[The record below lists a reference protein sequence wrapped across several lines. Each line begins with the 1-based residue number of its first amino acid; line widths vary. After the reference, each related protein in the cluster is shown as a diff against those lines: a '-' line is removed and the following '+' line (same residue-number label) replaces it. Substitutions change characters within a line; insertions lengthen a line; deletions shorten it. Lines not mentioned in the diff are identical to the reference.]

1 MNINWKWFKD
11 KKKTDVKKEKKED
24 NKILGLYSFYMTMD
38 DDTKKIAY
46 CYVEE
51 DAEGKREYKFT
62 DDKEFAIELGAK
74 YANSHNY
81 ERRPKGRDGKKG
93 AEELMRD
100 PNFRIGKNT
109 ASNINVMINNA
120 PAIEKKDFQDVCDAY
135 NNFKEKYNKKDKKNA
150 VKKDDK
156 KTDND
161 DKVVKIDK
169 NKNKKRRWKFVATV
183 VAATLVI
190 SGIGLFL
197 SRRNSPTNKGSVVA
211 TVDDK
216 DDKND
221 KTDDTKD
228 KTKEST
234 SEEVAKEDNNKSSGT
249 VASANNSTSSSTAS
263 SSNYSGETHSINRT
277 KTPGTVNDSYLGYQ
291 DANAK
296 LPDNENNNGN
306 NNENQEVEED
316 KYGNVMTGEEE
327 ATDNNTNDNEYSE
340 EIDVS
345 ADDEEISEGD
355 VIWEVN
361 PDAVEDGSLTYVKE
375 ETSVDDN
382 ASKDETNDNSNETT
396 NADSLPDP
404 DKTATAG
411 DGDYN
416 TTEEELNQSQNTD
429 TDVEEVPVEQET
441 NKEQSTEIQNT
452 QNEGAQ
458 NASQTTTQE
467 STTTQATSQVATSQ
481 NTTQATTQ
489 TSTTPT
495 NQDIAQTV
503 VDAMS
508 AGTDVTYDASTNTFT
523 TNETTT
529 DQAETSTSLTK

>member
-74 YANSHNY
+74 YANSHKY

-211 TVDDK
+211 TVDDL
-216 DDKND
+216 DDQINDIKNQ
-221 KTDDTKD
+221 
-228 KTKEST
+228 
-234 SEEVAKEDNNKSSGT
+234 
-249 VASANNSTSSSTAS
+249 ANNEAQAAAATTNTNTNANASTNTNGSSSTYS
-263 SSNYSGETHSINRT
+263 SSGGSSSSYGGGSYTTTPTRAPGEVDN
-277 KTPGTVNDSYLGYQ
+277 SYLGLQ
-291 DANAK
+291 DSNAS
-296 LPDNENNNGN
+296 LPEQGNNNDN
-306 NNENQEVEED
+306 NNENQETDEG
-316 KYGNVMTGEEE
+316 KYDNVMTGEEE
-327 ATDNNTNDNEYSE
+327 VTDDKTDNDYSE
-340 EIDVS
+340 EMEVPAS
-345 ADDEEISEGD
+345 DDEISEGD
-355 VIWEVN
+355 ISWEVDQ
-361 PDAVEDGSLTYVKE
+361 DAVEDGSLTYVDGSQDGN
-375 ETSVDDN
+375 TS
-382 ASKDETNDNSNETT
+382 SDENTNSD
-396 NADSLPDP
+396 LPDP
-404 DKTATAG
+404 NDTASAG
-411 DGDYN
+411 DGNYD
-416 TTEEELNQSQNTD
+416 TTEEELQQSQGAVT
-429 TDVEEVPVEQET
+429 EEVPVEQET
-441 NKEQSTEIQNT
+441 NTEEVPVTQNTTTEQVPTETQQNT
-452 QNEGAQ
+452 Q
-458 NASQTTTQE
+458 TTQASTGTDT
-467 STTTQATSQVATSQ
+467 STTTTNEDVAQAA
-481 NTTQATTQ
+481 
-489 TSTTPT
+489 
-495 NQDIAQTV
+495 
-503 VDAMS
+503 VDAMA
-508 AGTDVTYDASTNTFT
+508 AGEDVTYDANSNTFT
-523 TNETTT
+523 TNEVPVE
-529 DQAETSTSLTK
+529 QAEATTSLGK

>member
-211 TVDDK
+211 TVDDL
-216 DDKND
+216 DDQINDIKNQANNEAQAAA
-221 KTDDTKD
+221 TNTN
-228 KTKEST
+228 TNANANTNAST
-234 SEEVAKEDNNKSSGT
+234 NTNGSASTYSSSGGG
-249 VASANNSTSSSTAS
+249 SSSYGGGSYTTTPTRAP
-263 SSNYSGETHSINRT
+263 GEVDN
-277 KTPGTVNDSYLGYQ
+277 SYLGLQ
-291 DANAK
+291 DSNAS
-296 LPDNENNNGN
+296 LPEQGNNNDN
-306 NNENQEVEED
+306 NNENQETDEG
-316 KYGNVMTGEEE
+316 KYDNVMTGEEE
-327 ATDNNTNDNEYSE
+327 VTDDNTDNDYSE
-340 EIDVS
+340 EMEVPAS
-345 ADDEEISEGD
+345 DDEISEGD
-355 VIWEVN
+355 ISWEVDQ
-361 PDAVEDGSLTYVKE
+361 DAVEDGSLTYVDGSQDGN
-375 ETSVDDN
+375 TS
-382 ASKDETNDNSNETT
+382 SDENTNSD
-396 NADSLPDP
+396 LPDQN
-404 DKTATAG
+404 DTASAG
-411 DGDYN
+411 DGNYD
-416 TTEEELNQSQNTD
+416 TTEEELQQSQGTV
-429 TDVEEVPVEQET
+429 TEEVPVEQET
-441 NKEQSTEIQNT
+441 NTEEVPVTQNTTTEQVPTETQQNT
-452 QNEGAQ
+452 Q
-458 NASQTTTQE
+458 
-467 STTTQATSQVATSQ
+467 
-481 NTTQATTQ
+481 TTQ
-489 TSTTPT
+489 TSTGTDTSTTTT
-495 NQDIAQTV
+495 NEDVAQAA
-503 VDAMS
+503 VDAMA
-508 AGTDVTYDASTNTFT
+508 AGEDVTYDANSNTFT
-523 TNETTT
+523 TNEVPVE
-529 DQAETSTSLTK
+529 QAEATTSLGK

>member
-51 DAEGKREYKFT
+51 DAKGKREYKFT

-169 NKNKKRRWKFVATV
+169 NKNKKKRWKFVATV

-211 TVDDK
+211 TVDDL
-216 DDKND
+216 DDQINDIKNQANNEAQAAA
-221 KTDDTKD
+221 TTN
-228 KTKEST
+228 TNTNANAST
-234 SEEVAKEDNNKSSGT
+234 NTNGSASTYSSSGGG
-249 VASANNSTSSSTAS
+249 SSSYGGGSYTTTPTRAP
-263 SSNYSGETHSINRT
+263 GEVDN
-277 KTPGTVNDSYLGYQ
+277 SYLGLQ
-291 DANAK
+291 DSNAS
-296 LPDNENNNGN
+296 LPEQGNNNDN
-306 NNENQEVEED
+306 NNENQETDEG
-316 KYGNVMTGEEE
+316 KYDNVMTGEEE
-327 ATDNNTNDNEYSE
+327 VTDDNTDNDYSE
-340 EIDVS
+340 EMEVPAS
-345 ADDEEISEGD
+345 DDEISEGD
-355 VIWEVN
+355 ISWEVDQ
-361 PDAVEDGSLTYVKE
+361 DAVEDGSLTYVDGSQDGN
-375 ETSVDDN
+375 TS
-382 ASKDETNDNSNETT
+382 SDENTNSD
-396 NADSLPDP
+396 LPDQN
-404 DKTATAG
+404 DTASAG
-411 DGDYN
+411 DGNYD
-416 TTEEELNQSQNTD
+416 TTEEELQQSQGTV
-429 TDVEEVPVEQET
+429 TEEVPVEQET
-441 NKEQSTEIQNT
+441 NTEEVPVTQNTTTEQVPTETQQNT
-452 QNEGAQ
+452 Q
-458 NASQTTTQE
+458 TTQASTGTDT
-467 STTTQATSQVATSQ
+467 STTTTNEDVAQAA
-481 NTTQATTQ
+481 
-489 TSTTPT
+489 
-495 NQDIAQTV
+495 
-503 VDAMS
+503 VDAMA
-508 AGTDVTYDASTNTFT
+508 AGEDVTYDANSNTFT
-523 TNETTT
+523 TNEVPVE
-529 DQAETSTSLTK
+529 QAEATTSLGK

>member
-51 DAEGKREYKFT
+51 DAKGKREYKFT

-135 NNFKEKYNKKDKKNA
+135 NNFKEKYNKKDKKNT

-211 TVDDK
+211 TVDDL
-216 DDKND
+216 DDQINDIKNQANNEAQAAA
-221 KTDDTKD
+221 TNTN
-228 KTKEST
+228 TNTNANAST
-234 SEEVAKEDNNKSSGT
+234 NTNGSASTYSSSGGG
-249 VASANNSTSSSTAS
+249 SSSYGGGSYTTTPTRAP
-263 SSNYSGETHSINRT
+263 GEVDN
-277 KTPGTVNDSYLGYQ
+277 SYLGLQ
-291 DANAK
+291 DSNAS
-296 LPDNENNNGN
+296 LPEQGNNNDN
-306 NNENQEVEED
+306 NNENQETDEG
-316 KYGNVMTGEEE
+316 KYDNVMTGEEE
-327 ATDNNTNDNEYSE
+327 VTDDKTDNDYSE
-340 EIDVS
+340 EMEVPAS
-345 ADDEEISEGD
+345 DDEISEGD
-355 VIWEVN
+355 ISWEVDQ
-361 PDAVEDGSLTYVKE
+361 DAVEDGSLTYVDGSQDGN
-375 ETSVDDN
+375 TS
-382 ASKDETNDNSNETT
+382 SDENTNSD
-396 NADSLPDP
+396 LPDQN
-404 DKTATAG
+404 DTASAG
-411 DGDYN
+411 DGNYD
-416 TTEEELNQSQNTD
+416 TTEEELQQSQGTV
-429 TDVEEVPVEQET
+429 TEEVPVEQET
-441 NKEQSTEIQNT
+441 NTEEVPVTQNTTTEQVPTETQQNT
-452 QNEGAQ
+452 Q
-458 NASQTTTQE
+458 
-467 STTTQATSQVATSQ
+467 
-481 NTTQATTQ
+481 TTQ
-489 TSTTPT
+489 TSTGTDTSTTTT
-495 NQDIAQTV
+495 NEDVAQAA
-503 VDAMS
+503 VDAMA
-508 AGTDVTYDASTNTFT
+508 AGEDVTYDANSNTFT
-523 TNETTT
+523 TNEVPVE
-529 DQAETSTSLTK
+529 QAEATTSLGK

>member
-211 TVDDK
+211 TVDDL
-216 DDKND
+216 DDQINDIKNQANNEAQAAAN
-221 KTDDTKD
+221 TNTNANA
-228 KTKEST
+228 ST
-234 SEEVAKEDNNKSSGT
+234 NTNGSASTYSSSGGG
-249 VASANNSTSSSTAS
+249 SSSYGGGSYTTTPTRAP
-263 SSNYSGETHSINRT
+263 GEVDN
-277 KTPGTVNDSYLGYQ
+277 SYLGLQ
-291 DANAK
+291 DSNAS
-296 LPDNENNNGN
+296 LPEQGNNNDN
-306 NNENQEVEED
+306 NNENQETDEG
-316 KYGNVMTGEEE
+316 KYDNVMTGEEE
-327 ATDNNTNDNEYSE
+327 VTDDNTDNDYSE
-340 EIDVS
+340 EIEVPAS
-345 ADDEEISEGD
+345 DDEISEGD
-355 VIWEVN
+355 ISWEVDQ
-361 PDAVEDGSLTYVKE
+361 DAVEDGSLTYVDG
-375 ETSVDDN
+375 SQDGN
-382 ASKDETNDNSNETT
+382 NSSDENTNSD
-396 NADSLPDP
+396 LPDQN
-404 DKTATAG
+404 DTASAG
-411 DGDYN
+411 DGNYD
-416 TTEEELNQSQNTD
+416 TTEEELQQSQGAVT
-429 TDVEEVPVEQET
+429 EEVPVEQET
-441 NKEQSTEIQNT
+441 NTEEVPVTQNTTTEQVPTETQQNT
-452 QNEGAQ
+452 Q
-458 NASQTTTQE
+458 
-467 STTTQATSQVATSQ
+467 
-481 NTTQATTQ
+481 TTQ
-489 TSTTPT
+489 TSTGTDTSTTTT
-495 NQDIAQTV
+495 NEDAAQAA
-503 VDAMS
+503 VDAMA
-508 AGTDVTYDASTNTFT
+508 AGEDVTYDANSNTFT
-523 TNETTT
+523 TNEVPVE
-529 DQAETSTSLTK
+529 QAEATTSLGK

>member
-211 TVDDK
+211 TVDDL
-216 DDKND
+216 DDQIN
-221 KTDDTKD
+221 DTKNQANNEAQAAA
-228 KTKEST
+228 TTNTNTNANAST
-234 SEEVAKEDNNKSSGT
+234 NTNGSASTYSSSGGG
-249 VASANNSTSSSTAS
+249 SSSYGGGSYTTTPTRAP
-263 SSNYSGETHSINRT
+263 GEVDN
-277 KTPGTVNDSYLGYQ
+277 SYLGLQ
-291 DANAK
+291 DSNAS
-296 LPDNENNNGN
+296 LPEQGNNNDN
-306 NNENQEVEED
+306 NNENQETDEG
-316 KYGNVMTGEEE
+316 KYDNVMTGEEE
-327 ATDNNTNDNEYSE
+327 VTDDNTDNDYSE
-340 EIDVS
+340 EIEVPAS
-345 ADDEEISEGD
+345 DDEISEGD
-355 VIWEVN
+355 ISWEVDQ
-361 PDAVEDGSLTYVKE
+361 DAVEDGSLTYVDG
-375 ETSVDDN
+375 SQDGN
-382 ASKDETNDNSNETT
+382 NSSDENTNSD
-396 NADSLPDP
+396 LPDQN
-404 DKTATAG
+404 DTASAG
-411 DGDYN
+411 DGNYD
-416 TTEEELNQSQNTD
+416 TTEEELQQSQGAVT
-429 TDVEEVPVEQET
+429 EEVPVEQET
-441 NKEQSTEIQNT
+441 NTEEVPVTQNTTTEQVPTETQQNT
-452 QNEGAQ
+452 Q
-458 NASQTTTQE
+458 
-467 STTTQATSQVATSQ
+467 
-481 NTTQATTQ
+481 TTQ
-489 TSTTPT
+489 TSTGTDTSTTTT
-495 NQDIAQTV
+495 NEDVAQAA
-503 VDAMS
+503 VDAMA
-508 AGTDVTYDASTNTFT
+508 AGEDVTYDANSNTFT
-523 TNETTT
+523 TNEVPVE
-529 DQAETSTSLTK
+529 QAEATTSLGK

>member
-211 TVDDK
+211 TVDDL
-216 DDKND
+216 DDQINDIKNQANNEAQAAA
-221 KTDDTKD
+221 TNTN
-228 KTKEST
+228 TNTNANAST
-234 SEEVAKEDNNKSSGT
+234 NTNGSASTYSSSGGG
-249 VASANNSTSSSTAS
+249 SSSYGGGSYTTTPTRAP
-263 SSNYSGETHSINRT
+263 GEVDN
-277 KTPGTVNDSYLGYQ
+277 SYLGLQ
-291 DANAK
+291 DSNAS
-296 LPDNENNNGN
+296 LPEQGNNNDN
-306 NNENQEVEED
+306 NNENQETDEG
-316 KYGNVMTGEEE
+316 KYDNVMTGEEE
-327 ATDNNTNDNEYSE
+327 VTDDNTDNDYSE
-340 EIDVS
+340 EMEVPAS
-345 ADDEEISEGD
+345 DDEISEGD
-355 VIWEVN
+355 ISWEVDQ
-361 PDAVEDGSLTYVKE
+361 DAVEDGSLTYVDGSQDGN
-375 ETSVDDN
+375 TS
-382 ASKDETNDNSNETT
+382 SDENTNSD
-396 NADSLPDP
+396 LPDQN
-404 DKTATAG
+404 DTASAG
-411 DGDYN
+411 DGNYD
-416 TTEEELNQSQNTD
+416 TTEEELQQSQGTVTEEVPIEQETNT
-429 TDVEEVPVEQET
+429 EEVPVTQNTTTEQVPTET
-441 NKEQSTEIQNT
+441 QQNT
-452 QNEGAQ
+452 Q
-458 NASQTTTQE
+458 
-467 STTTQATSQVATSQ
+467 
-481 NTTQATTQ
+481 TTQ
-489 TSTTPT
+489 TSTGTDTSTTTT
-495 NQDIAQTV
+495 NEDVAQAA
-503 VDAMS
+503 VDAMA
-508 AGTDVTYDASTNTFT
+508 AGEDVTYDANSNTFT
-523 TNETTT
+523 TNEVPVE
-529 DQAETSTSLTK
+529 QAEATTSLGK

>member
-135 NNFKEKYNKKDKKNA
+135 NNFKEKYNKKDKKKA

-161 DKVVKIDK
+161 DIVVKIDK

-211 TVDDK
+211 TVDDL
-216 DDKND
+216 DDQIN
-221 KTDDTKD
+221 DTKNQANNEAQAA
-228 KTKEST
+228 TTNTNTNANANAST
-234 SEEVAKEDNNKSSGT
+234 NTNGSASTYSSSGGG
-249 VASANNSTSSSTAS
+249 SSSYGGGSYTTTPTRAP
-263 SSNYSGETHSINRT
+263 GEVDN
-277 KTPGTVNDSYLGYQ
+277 SYLGLQ
-291 DANAK
+291 DSNAS
-296 LPDNENNNGN
+296 LPEQGNNNDN
-306 NNENQEVEED
+306 NNENQETDEG
-316 KYGNVMTGEEE
+316 KYDNVMTGEEE
-327 ATDNNTNDNEYSE
+327 VTDDNTDNDYSE
-340 EIDVS
+340 EIEVPAS
-345 ADDEEISEGD
+345 DDEISEGD
-355 VIWEVN
+355 ISWEVDQ
-361 PDAVEDGSLTYVKE
+361 DAVEDGSLTYVDG
-375 ETSVDDN
+375 SQDGN
-382 ASKDETNDNSNETT
+382 NSSDENTNSD
-396 NADSLPDP
+396 LPDQN
-404 DKTATAG
+404 DTASAG
-411 DGDYN
+411 DGNYD
-416 TTEEELNQSQNTD
+416 TTEEELQQSQGAVT
-429 TDVEEVPVEQET
+429 EEVPVEQET
-441 NKEQSTEIQNT
+441 NTEEVPVTQNTTTEQVPTETQQNT
-452 QNEGAQ
+452 Q
-458 NASQTTTQE
+458 
-467 STTTQATSQVATSQ
+467 
-481 NTTQATTQ
+481 TTQ
-489 TSTTPT
+489 TSTGTDTSTTTT
-495 NQDIAQTV
+495 NEDAAQAA
-503 VDAMS
+503 VDAMA
-508 AGTDVTYDASTNTFT
+508 AGEDVTYDANSNTFT
-523 TNETTT
+523 TNEVPVE
-529 DQAETSTSLTK
+529 QAEATTSLGK

>member
-169 NKNKKRRWKFVATV
+169 NKKKKRRWKFVATV

-211 TVDDK
+211 TVDDL
-216 DDKND
+216 DDQIN
-221 KTDDTKD
+221 DTKNQANNEAQAAA
-228 KTKEST
+228 TTNTNTNANAST
-234 SEEVAKEDNNKSSGT
+234 NTNGSASTYSSSGGG
-249 VASANNSTSSSTAS
+249 SSSYGGGSYTTTPTRAP
-263 SSNYSGETHSINRT
+263 GEVDN
-277 KTPGTVNDSYLGYQ
+277 SYLGLQ
-291 DANAK
+291 DSNAS
-296 LPDNENNNGN
+296 LPEQGNNNDN
-306 NNENQEVEED
+306 NNENQETDEG
-316 KYGNVMTGEEE
+316 KYDNVMTGEEE
-327 ATDNNTNDNEYSE
+327 VTDDNTDNDYSE
-340 EIDVS
+340 EIEVPAS
-345 ADDEEISEGD
+345 DDEISEGD
-355 VIWEVN
+355 ISWEVDQ
-361 PDAVEDGSLTYVKE
+361 DAVEDGSLTYVDG
-375 ETSVDDN
+375 SQDGN
-382 ASKDETNDNSNETT
+382 NSSDENTNSD
-396 NADSLPDP
+396 LPDQN
-404 DKTATAG
+404 DTASAG
-411 DGDYN
+411 DGNYD
-416 TTEEELNQSQNTD
+416 TTEEELQQSQGAVT
-429 TDVEEVPVEQET
+429 EEVPVEQET
-441 NKEQSTEIQNT
+441 NTEEVPVTQNTTTEQVPTETQQNT
-452 QNEGAQ
+452 Q
-458 NASQTTTQE
+458 
-467 STTTQATSQVATSQ
+467 
-481 NTTQATTQ
+481 TTQ
-489 TSTTPT
+489 TSTGTDTSTTTT
-495 NQDIAQTV
+495 NEDAAQAA
-503 VDAMS
+503 VDAMA
-508 AGTDVTYDASTNTFT
+508 AGEDVTYDANSNTFT
-523 TNETTT
+523 TNEVPVE
-529 DQAETSTSLTK
+529 QAEATTSLGK

>member
-51 DAEGKREYKFT
+51 DAKGKREYKFT

-169 NKNKKRRWKFVATV
+169 NKNRKRRWKFVATV

-211 TVDDK
+211 TVDDL
-216 DDKND
+216 DDQIN
-221 KTDDTKD
+221 DTKNQANNEAQAAA
-228 KTKEST
+228 TTNTNTNANANAST
-234 SEEVAKEDNNKSSGT
+234 NTNGSASTYSSSGGG
-249 VASANNSTSSSTAS
+249 SSSYGGGSYTTTPTRAP
-263 SSNYSGETHSINRT
+263 GEVDN
-277 KTPGTVNDSYLGYQ
+277 SYLGLQ
-291 DANAK
+291 DSNAS
-296 LPDNENNNGN
+296 LPEQGNNNDN
-306 NNENQEVEED
+306 NNENQETDEG
-316 KYGNVMTGEEE
+316 KYDNVMTGEEE
-327 ATDNNTNDNEYSE
+327 VTDDNTDNDYSE
-340 EIDVS
+340 EMEVPAS
-345 ADDEEISEGD
+345 DDEISEGD
-355 VIWEVN
+355 ISWEVDQ
-361 PDAVEDGSLTYVKE
+361 DAVEDGSLTYVDGSQDGN
-375 ETSVDDN
+375 TS
-382 ASKDETNDNSNETT
+382 SDENTNSD
-396 NADSLPDP
+396 LPDQN
-404 DKTATAG
+404 DTASAG
-411 DGDYN
+411 DGNYD
-416 TTEEELNQSQNTD
+416 TTEEELQQSQGTV
-429 TDVEEVPVEQET
+429 TEEVPVEQET
-441 NKEQSTEIQNT
+441 NTEEVPVTQNTTTEQVPTETQQNT
-452 QNEGAQ
+452 Q
-458 NASQTTTQE
+458 
-467 STTTQATSQVATSQ
+467 
-481 NTTQATTQ
+481 TTQ
-489 TSTTPT
+489 TSTGTDTSTTTT
-495 NQDIAQTV
+495 NEDVAQAA
-503 VDAMS
+503 VDAMA
-508 AGTDVTYDASTNTFT
+508 AGEDVTYDANSNTFT
-523 TNETTT
+523 TNEVPVE
-529 DQAETSTSLTK
+529 QAEATTSLGK

>member
-211 TVDDK
+211 TVDDL
-216 DDKND
+216 DDQINDIKNQANNEAQAAA
-221 KTDDTKD
+221 TT
-228 KTKEST
+228 TNTNTNANAST
-234 SEEVAKEDNNKSSGT
+234 NTNGSASTYSSSGGG
-249 VASANNSTSSSTAS
+249 SSSYGGGSYTTTPTRAP
-263 SSNYSGETHSINRT
+263 GEVDN
-277 KTPGTVNDSYLGYQ
+277 SYLGLQ
-291 DANAK
+291 DSNAS
-296 LPDNENNNGN
+296 LPEQGNNNDN
-306 NNENQEVEED
+306 NNENQETDEG
-316 KYGNVMTGEEE
+316 KYDNVMTGEEE
-327 ATDNNTNDNEYSE
+327 VTDDNTDNDYSE
-340 EIDVS
+340 EMEVPAS
-345 ADDEEISEGD
+345 DDEISEGD
-355 VIWEVN
+355 ISWEVDQ
-361 PDAVEDGSLTYVKE
+361 DAVEDGSLTYVDG
-375 ETSVDDN
+375 SQDGN
-382 ASKDETNDNSNETT
+382 NSSDENTNSD
-396 NADSLPDP
+396 LPDQN
-404 DKTATAG
+404 DTASAG
-411 DGDYN
+411 DGNYD
-416 TTEEELNQSQNTD
+416 TTEEELQQSQGTV
-429 TDVEEVPVEQET
+429 TEEVPVEQET
-441 NKEQSTEIQNT
+441 NTEEVPVTQNTTTEQVPTETQQNT
-452 QNEGAQ
+452 Q
-458 NASQTTTQE
+458 
-467 STTTQATSQVATSQ
+467 
-481 NTTQATTQ
+481 TTQ
-489 TSTTPT
+489 TSTGIDTSTTTT
-495 NQDIAQTV
+495 NEDAAQAA
-503 VDAMS
+503 VDAMA
-508 AGTDVTYDASTNTFT
+508 AGEDVTYDANSNTFT
-523 TNETTT
+523 TNEVPVE
-529 DQAETSTSLTK
+529 QAEATTSLGK

>member
-211 TVDDK
+211 TVDDL
-216 DDKND
+216 DDQIN
-221 KTDDTKD
+221 DTKNQANNEAQAAA
-228 KTKEST
+228 TTNTNTNANAST
-234 SEEVAKEDNNKSSGT
+234 NTNGSASTYSSSGGG
-249 VASANNSTSSSTAS
+249 SSSYGGGSYTTTPTRAP
-263 SSNYSGETHSINRT
+263 GEVDN
-277 KTPGTVNDSYLGYQ
+277 SYLGLQ
-291 DANAK
+291 DSNAS
-296 LPDNENNNGN
+296 LPEQGNNNDN
-306 NNENQEVEED
+306 NNENQETDEG
-316 KYGNVMTGEEE
+316 KYDNVMTGEEE
-327 ATDNNTNDNEYSE
+327 VTDDNTDNDYSE
-340 EIDVS
+340 EIEVPAS
-345 ADDEEISEGD
+345 DDEISEGD
-355 VIWEVN
+355 ISWEVDQ
-361 PDAVEDGSLTYVKE
+361 DAVEDGSLTYVDGSQDGN
-375 ETSVDDN
+375 TS
-382 ASKDETNDNSNETT
+382 SDENTNSD
-396 NADSLPDP
+396 LPDQN
-404 DKTATAG
+404 DTASAG
-411 DGDYN
+411 DGNYD
-416 TTEEELNQSQNTD
+416 TTEEELQQSQGAVT
-429 TDVEEVPVEQET
+429 EEVPVEQET
-441 NKEQSTEIQNT
+441 NTEEVPVTQNTTTEQVPTETQQNT
-452 QNEGAQ
+452 Q
-458 NASQTTTQE
+458 
-467 STTTQATSQVATSQ
+467 
-481 NTTQATTQ
+481 TTQ
-489 TSTTPT
+489 TSTGTDTSTTTT
-495 NQDIAQTV
+495 NEDVAQAA
-503 VDAMS
+503 VDAMA
-508 AGTDVTYDASTNTFT
+508 AGEDVTYDANSNTFT
-523 TNETTT
+523 TNEVPVE
-529 DQAETSTSLTK
+529 QAEATTSLGK

>member
-169 NKNKKRRWKFVATV
+169 NKNKKGKPNNVKKWVAK
-183 VAATLVI
+183 VAMFALVF
-190 SGIGLFL
+190 GLGLGLGL
-197 SRRNSPTNKGSVVA
+197 SRKGSPTNKGSVVA
-211 TVDDK
+211 TVDDL
-216 DDKND
+216 DDQINDIKNQANNEAQAAA
-221 KTDDTKD
+221 TNTN
-228 KTKEST
+228 TNANANTNTNAST
-234 SEEVAKEDNNKSSGT
+234 NTNSSASTYSSSGGG
-249 VASANNSTSSSTAS
+249 SSSYGGGSYTTTPTRAP
-263 SSNYSGETHSINRT
+263 GEVDN
-277 KTPGTVNDSYLGYQ
+277 SYLGLQ
-291 DANAK
+291 DSNAS
-296 LPDNENNNGN
+296 LPEQGNNNDN
-306 NNENQEVEED
+306 NNENQETDEG
-316 KYGNVMTGEEE
+316 KYDNVMTGEEE
-327 ATDNNTNDNEYSE
+327 VTDDNTDNDYSE
-340 EIDVS
+340 EMEVPAS
-345 ADDEEISEGD
+345 DDEISEGD
-355 VIWEVN
+355 ISWEVDQ
-361 PDAVEDGSLTYVKE
+361 DAVEDGSLTYVDG
-375 ETSVDDN
+375 SQDGN
-382 ASKDETNDNSNETT
+382 NSSDENTNSD
-396 NADSLPDP
+396 LPDQN
-404 DKTATAG
+404 DTASAG
-411 DGDYN
+411 DGNYD
-416 TTEEELNQSQNTD
+416 TTEEELQQSQGAVT
-429 TDVEEVPVEQET
+429 EEVPVEQET
-441 NKEQSTEIQNT
+441 NTEEVPVTQNTTTEQVPTETQQNT
-452 QNEGAQ
+452 Q
-458 NASQTTTQE
+458 
-467 STTTQATSQVATSQ
+467 
-481 NTTQATTQ
+481 TTQ
-489 TSTTPT
+489 TSTGTDTSTTTT
-495 NQDIAQTV
+495 NEDVAQAA
-503 VDAMS
+503 VDAMA
-508 AGTDVTYDASTNTFT
+508 AGEDVTYDANSNTFT
-523 TNETTT
+523 TNEVPVE
-529 DQAETSTSLTK
+529 QAEATTSLGK

>member
-190 SGIGLFL
+190 SGIGLLL

-211 TVDDK
+211 TVDDL
-216 DDKND
+216 DDQIN
-221 KTDDTKD
+221 DTKNQANNEAQAAAA
-228 KTKEST
+228 TTNTNTNANAST
-234 SEEVAKEDNNKSSGT
+234 NTNGSASTYSSSGGG
-249 VASANNSTSSSTAS
+249 SSSYGGGSYTTTPTRAP
-263 SSNYSGETHSINRT
+263 GEVDN
-277 KTPGTVNDSYLGYQ
+277 SYLGLQ
-291 DANAK
+291 DSNAS
-296 LPDNENNNGN
+296 LPEQGNNNDN
-306 NNENQEVEED
+306 NNENQETDEG
-316 KYGNVMTGEEE
+316 KYDNVMTGEEE
-327 ATDNNTNDNEYSE
+327 VTDDNKDNDYSE
-340 EIDVS
+340 EMEVPAS
-345 ADDEEISEGD
+345 DDEISEGD
-355 VIWEVN
+355 ISWEVDQ
-361 PDAVEDGSLTYVKE
+361 DAVEDGSLTYVDG
-375 ETSVDDN
+375 SQDGN
-382 ASKDETNDNSNETT
+382 NSSDENTNSD
-396 NADSLPDP
+396 LPDQN
-404 DKTATAG
+404 DTASAG
-411 DGDYN
+411 DGNYD
-416 TTEEELNQSQNTD
+416 TTEEELQQSQGAVT
-429 TDVEEVPVEQET
+429 EEVPVEQET
-441 NKEQSTEIQNT
+441 NTEEVPVTQNTTTEQVHTETQQNT
-452 QNEGAQ
+452 Q
-458 NASQTTTQE
+458 
-467 STTTQATSQVATSQ
+467 
-481 NTTQATTQ
+481 TTQ
-489 TSTTPT
+489 TSTGTDTSTTTT
-495 NQDIAQTV
+495 NEDVAQAA
-503 VDAMS
+503 VDAMA
-508 AGTDVTYDASTNTFT
+508 AGEDVTYDANSNTFT
-523 TNETTT
+523 TNEVPVE
-529 DQAETSTSLTK
+529 QAEATTSLGK

>member
-211 TVDDK
+211 TVDDL
-216 DDKND
+216 DDQINDIKNQANNEAQAAA
-221 KTDDTKD
+221 TTN
-228 KTKEST
+228 TNTNANAST
-234 SEEVAKEDNNKSSGT
+234 NTNGSASTYSSSGGG
-249 VASANNSTSSSTAS
+249 SSSYGGGSYTTTPTRAP
-263 SSNYSGETHSINRT
+263 GEVDN
-277 KTPGTVNDSYLGYQ
+277 SYLGLQ
-291 DANAK
+291 DSNAS
-296 LPDNENNNGN
+296 LPEQGNNNDN
-306 NNENQEVEED
+306 NNENQETDEG
-316 KYGNVMTGEEE
+316 KYDNVMTGEEE
-327 ATDNNTNDNEYSE
+327 VTDDNTDNDYSE
-340 EIDVS
+340 EIEVPAS
-345 ADDEEISEGD
+345 DDEISEGD
-355 VIWEVN
+355 ISWEVDQ
-361 PDAVEDGSLTYVKE
+361 DAVEDGSLTYVDG
-375 ETSVDDN
+375 SQDGN
-382 ASKDETNDNSNETT
+382 NSSDENTNSD
-396 NADSLPDP
+396 LPDQN
-404 DKTATAG
+404 DTASAG
-411 DGDYN
+411 DGNYD
-416 TTEEELNQSQNTD
+416 TTEEELQQSQGAVT
-429 TDVEEVPVEQET
+429 EEVPVEQET
-441 NKEQSTEIQNT
+441 NTEEVPVTQNTTTEQVPTETQQNT
-452 QNEGAQ
+452 Q
-458 NASQTTTQE
+458 
-467 STTTQATSQVATSQ
+467 
-481 NTTQATTQ
+481 TTQ
-489 TSTTPT
+489 TSTGTDTSTTTT
-495 NQDIAQTV
+495 NEDAAQAA
-503 VDAMS
+503 VDAMA
-508 AGTDVTYDASTNTFT
+508 AGEDVTYDANSNTFT
-523 TNETTT
+523 TNEVPVE
-529 DQAETSTSLTK
+529 QAEATTSLGK

>member
-169 NKNKKRRWKFVATV
+169 NKNKKKRWKFVATV

-211 TVDDK
+211 TVDDL
-216 DDKND
+216 DDQINDIKNQANNEAQAA
-221 KTDDTKD
+221 TTN
-228 KTKEST
+228 TNTNANANAST
-234 SEEVAKEDNNKSSGT
+234 NTNGSASTYSSSGGG
-249 VASANNSTSSSTAS
+249 SSSYGGGSYTTTPTRAP
-263 SSNYSGETHSINRT
+263 GEVDN
-277 KTPGTVNDSYLGYQ
+277 SYLGLQ
-291 DANAK
+291 DSNAS
-296 LPDNENNNGN
+296 LPEQGNNNDN
-306 NNENQEVEED
+306 NNENQETDEG
-316 KYGNVMTGEEE
+316 KYDNVMTGEEE
-327 ATDNNTNDNEYSE
+327 VTDDNTDNDYSE
-340 EIDVS
+340 EMEVPAS
-345 ADDEEISEGD
+345 DDEISEGD
-355 VIWEVN
+355 ISWEVDQ
-361 PDAVEDGSLTYVKE
+361 DAVEDGSLTYVDG
-375 ETSVDDN
+375 SQDGN
-382 ASKDETNDNSNETT
+382 NSSDENTNSD
-396 NADSLPDP
+396 LPDQN
-404 DKTATAG
+404 DTASAG
-411 DGDYN
+411 DGNYD
-416 TTEEELNQSQNTD
+416 TTEEELQQSQGAVT
-429 TDVEEVPVEQET
+429 EEVPVEQET
-441 NKEQSTEIQNT
+441 NTEEVPVTQNTTTEQVPTETQQNT
-452 QNEGAQ
+452 Q
-458 NASQTTTQE
+458 
-467 STTTQATSQVATSQ
+467 
-481 NTTQATTQ
+481 TTQ
-489 TSTTPT
+489 TSTGIDTSTTTT
-495 NQDIAQTV
+495 NEDAAQAA
-503 VDAMS
+503 VDAMA
-508 AGTDVTYDASTNTFT
+508 AGEDVTYDANSNTFT
-523 TNETTT
+523 TNEVPVE
-529 DQAETSTSLTK
+529 QAEATTSLGK